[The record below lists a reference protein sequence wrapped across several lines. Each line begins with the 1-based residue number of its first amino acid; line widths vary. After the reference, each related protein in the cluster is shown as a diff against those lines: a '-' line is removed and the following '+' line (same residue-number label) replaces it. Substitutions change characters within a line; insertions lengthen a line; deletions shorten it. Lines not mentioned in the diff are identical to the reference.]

1 MNKYHLVMLAAIG
14 IMIIIVT
21 MGISAAQAD
30 ARVHPQSGFRAEV
43 AQIIKAGGLDSVA
56 LPPIRSI
63 TISRSGLTAPG
74 QWFWTRSAAINSATT
89 QPICG
94 ASGQSWSSLPGPASR
109 SNLIRAGCSPAR
121 NTDGEGRD
129 TTVSSRA

>member
-1 MNKYHLVMLAAIG
+1 MSKYHLVMLAAIG

-56 LPPIRSI
+56 LAAYSI
-63 TISRSGLTAPG
+63 HNDLEVWVDRAGTMVLDAISCDQQRNYAADLWG
-74 QWFWTRSAAINSATT
+74 QWSELVEPA
-89 QPICG
+89 G
-94 ASGQSWSSLPGPASR
+94 ASVTVKSYTGRVLASAEYGWR
-109 SNLIRAGCSPAR
+109 GAR
-121 NTDGEGRD
+121 YHCE
-129 TTVSSRA
+129 